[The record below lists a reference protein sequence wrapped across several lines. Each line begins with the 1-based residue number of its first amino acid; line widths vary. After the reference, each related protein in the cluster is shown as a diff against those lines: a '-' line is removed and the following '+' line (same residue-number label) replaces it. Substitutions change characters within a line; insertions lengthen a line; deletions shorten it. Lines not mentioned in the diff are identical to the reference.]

1 MTQPYRP
8 PKYHEVTLRPTSAK
22 AGPTAREEQLPVGVA
37 GPWYTAGYLF
47 CFAEPGQWANPG
59 ENRFSID
66 LQGLFLEIGTPW
78 ALSAD
83 VTELIPPIYPHT
95 GDAIF
100 FTRGV
105 MLDQSDQLAI
115 VSFFM
120 DWDSS
125 LPVAIMMNIGGTAH
139 PE

>member
-8 PKYHEVTLRPTSAK
+8 PDYHEVTLRTTSAK
-22 AGPTAREEQLPVGVA
+22 AAATSGEKQQAAGVF
-37 GPWYTAGYLF
+37 GPWFTAGYLF
-47 CFAEPGQWANPG
+47 CFAEPDQWANPG
-59 ENRFSID
+59 ENRFIID
-66 LQGLFLEIGTPW
+66 LQGLFLDIGTPW

-83 VTELIPPIYPHT
+83 VTELIPPNYPHI

-105 MLDQSDQLAI
+105 MLNQPNQLAI

-120 DWDSS
+120 DWDFS